1 MSCALLLRRSSSRKD
16 KACHTIYNASASKPL
31 LGSDKTLVSGTDT
44 IVYDPSQV
52 VSLPSRMGYPLGA
65 PRVGLDTQQGAK
77 GGSRVDNS

>member
-44 IVYDPSQV
+44 IVYDPS
-52 VSLPSRMGYPLGA
+52 
-65 PRVGLDTQQGAK
+65 
-77 GGSRVDNS
+77 